1 MKKELCAALGDFDG
15 VHLGHIA
22 VINTALRCCG
32 NFTPAVYTFAHN
44 CKNASVITDNE
55 QKEKVI
61 LSLGIE
67 KVIFDDFDSIKDY
80 SPLQFVKEI
89 LNDKYNIKT
98 VVCGK
103 DFRFGK
109 DAEGNVLILKKLCDE
124 NGISLIT
131 VDSVDVGGNKIS
143 STDIR
148 NSIENGDMECAAK
161 MLGRPFCVNGIVTH
175 GKGLGHTKKTPTVN
189 ISFKENVVIPAFGVY
204 ITKTSIDGTEYNSIS
219 NVGIRPSVEN
229 TDKPNIETNIF
240 DFDSDIYGKNISI
253 SFIKMLR
260 PEIKFE
266 SSDKLF
272 EQIKKDI
279 LTAKEYFSEENSE
292 KIY

>member
-1 MKKELCAALGDFDG
+1 MKQELCAALGDFDG

-22 VINTALRCCG
+22 VINTAVKYCDTL
-32 NFTPAVYTFAHN
+32 TPAVYTFSHN
-44 CKNASVITDNE
+44 CKNAKLITDNL
-55 QKEKVI
+55 QKEAFI
-61 LSLGIE
+61 LSLGIK
-67 KVIFDDFDSIKDY
+67 KVIFDDFDLIKDFT
-80 SPLQFVKEI
+80 PLQFVKEI
-89 LNDKYNIKT
+89 LLDKYNIKT

-109 DAEGNVLILKKLCDE
+109 NATGDVDVLEKLCDDY
-124 NGISLIT
+124 GISLIT
-131 VDSVDVGGNKIS
+131 VDGVNIDGNKIS

-148 NSIENGDMECAAK
+148 LSIESGDMENVARL
-161 MLGRPFCVNGIVTH
+161 LGRYFSVSGTVAH

-189 ISFKENVVIPAFGVY
+189 ITFKDNVVIPAFGVY
-204 ITKTSIDGTEYNSIS
+204 ITKTEIDGVTYNSIS

-229 TDKPNIETNIF
+229 TSTPNLETNIF
-240 DFDSDIYGKNISI
+240 DFDSDIYGKSIKI

-260 PEIKFE
+260 SEMKFD

-272 EQIKKDI
+272 EQINKDI
-279 LTAKEYFSEENSE
+279 LKAKEFFSEENSE